1 MQDYVAIF
9 SLILLITLV
18 LFRSFQMKKK
28 GIKTFHF
35 GEMDKKDFLILP
47 FVLLFFYMILA
58 NTFDLPRFGAVLTS
72 NETSSAIAAWIGA
85 VLCLLAIVLFLWG
98 LVSFGKS
105 FRVGIDTNKPGN
117 LVTSG
122 AFSISRNPLYVA
134 FFMILAG
141 IFLIFPTWL
150 FFAYFIA
157 GLWVIDR
164 QVCLEENSLRDIYG
178 KEYNDYCNKVRR
190 YI

>member
-28 GIKTFHF
+28 GIKALHF

-122 AFSISRNPLYVA
+122 AFSISRNPLYMA